1 MTIIEQHRKRFLK
14 YARQILAGNVLD
26 IETYRSLMKIPDEDA
41 FLLCP
46 GADMLREYHFGRF
59 VHLCGICNGKSGR
72 CSEGCAFCAQSVY
85 KETGI
90 EEYPLMPEKD
100 LTAAGRRLEDTPV
113 NRFSVV
119 TSGKRLSAKETG
131 RVAGALQAVD
141 SRKIETCASL
151 GTLAQED
158 LRQLKKAGVTR
169 YHHNLETAE
178 SHFYKVCSTHTYRD
192 RVRTIK
198 AARQAGLSICCGG
211 IFGLG
216 ESDEQVAELGLA
228 LKSLNVDAVPVN
240 FLVPVE
246 GTPAAA
252 GSHNLT
258 PLRCLKIIA
267 FLRYLLPDKEI
278 IVCGGRTHNLKE
290 LHPFVFYAGA
300 SGIMTGDYLTTLG
313 CSLDDDLA
321 LLDILKMHPRK
332 QEHQAG
338 SKVVLR

>member
-26 IETYRSLMKIPDEDA
+26 IETYRTLMKIPDEDA

-46 GADMLREYHFGRF
+46 GADMLREHHFGRS
-59 VHLCGICNGKSGR
+59 VHLCVICNGKSGR
-72 CSEGCAFCAQSVY
+72 CSEDCAFCAQSVY
-85 KETGI
+85 SDTGI

-100 LTAAGRRLEDTPV
+100 LTAAGRQLEDTPV

-119 TSGKRLSAKETG
+119 TSGRRLPSKGTC
-131 RVAGALQAVD
+131 RVARALQKLD
-141 SRKIETCASL
+141 SSKIETCASL
-151 GTLAQED
+151 GSLAQED
-158 LRQLKKAGVTR
+158 LRQLKEAGVTR

-178 SHFYKVCSTHTYRD
+178 SHFYKVCSTHTYHD

-198 AARQAGLSICCGG
+198 AARQTGLSTCCGG

-246 GTPAAA
+246 GSPAA
-252 GSHNLT
+252 GSHNLN
-258 PLRCLKIIA
+258 PLRCLKILA

-290 LHPFVFYAGA
+290 LHPFIFYAGA
-300 SGIMTGDYLTTLG
+300 SGIMTGDYLTTRG
-313 CSLDDDLA
+313 RSLNDDLA
-321 LLDILKMHPRK
+321 LLDTLKMHPRK

-338 SKVVLR
+338 AKAVLR